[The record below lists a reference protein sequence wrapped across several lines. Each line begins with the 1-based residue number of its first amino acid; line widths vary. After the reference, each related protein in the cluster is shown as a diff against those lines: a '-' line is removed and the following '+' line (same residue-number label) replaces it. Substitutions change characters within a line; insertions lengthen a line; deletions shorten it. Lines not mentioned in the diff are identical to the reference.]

1 MIYDKTGKIVK
12 TEAKIKEE
20 KEAEKLKK
28 MYENYLIIMQETAFE
43 FNRWY
48 E

>member
-43 FNRWY
+43 FNR
-48 E
+48 

>member
-12 TEAKIKEE
+12 SKAKIKEE

-28 MYENYLIIMQETAFE
+28 MYENYLIIMEMTT
-43 FNRWY
+43 FNKY
-48 E
+48 